1 MRFKQLAFA
10 SALALTALG
19 ASASAIDVAVP
30 SSETFAALASKAF
43 NNEYD
48 FSLGSDLTLT
58 TTFTVTPG
66 LSVTEYLYSIDFDT
80 DTITEISFM
89 KLAIG
94 ETVLVAPML
103 AGDYFYK
110 LVGKGTSGGSYTLDL
125 SVIAPAAATVPETGK
140 PALLLAGV
148 AMLGLIARRRTY

>member
-1 MRFKQLAFA
+1 MRFKQLVLA

-19 ASASAIDVAVP
+19 ASASAMDVAVP

-110 LVGKGTSGGSYTLDL
+110 LVGKGSSGGSYTLDL
-125 SVIAPAAATVPETGK
+125 SVPEAPAVPEMGN
-140 PALLLAGV
+140 PALLLAGL

>member
-1 MRFKQLAFA
+1 MRFKQLVLA

-19 ASASAIDVAVP
+19 ASASAMDVAVP
-30 SSETFAALASKAF
+30 SSETFAALASKGF

-110 LVGKGTSGGSYTLDL
+110 FVGKGSSGGSYTLDL
-125 SVIAPAAATVPETGK
+125 SVPEAPAVPEMGN
-140 PALLLAGV
+140 PALLLAGL